1 MLRSILRME
10 KMAAIHHVFHQ
21 QGLLMGTVWSHV
33 LATLQGA
40 KKEEHNID
48 MVNGMD
54 ITDSEDMFDEDEQ
67 GSDADKDRQHQDIG
81 MDRQPAE
88 GNHKELVG
96 VSDVKLATCICTF
109 FKFSEVQGQ
118 RLIAI

>member
-1 MLRSILRME
+1 ME
-10 KMAAIHHVFHQ
+10 KMAAIRRVFRQ
-21 QGLLMGTVWSHV
+21 QGLLVGTVRSYV

-40 KKEEHNID
+40 KEEEHNID

-54 ITDSEDMFDEDEQ
+54 ITDSEDMFDKDEQ
-67 GSDADKDRQHQDIG
+67 GSNADKDGQHRDID

-96 VSDVKLATCICTF
+96 VSDVKLATYIRTF
-109 FKFSEVQGQ
+109 FKFSF
-118 RLIAI
+118 